1 MTRKVYLMERVFW
14 LLYHPFAWAYDWV
27 SWVVSAGRWQ
37 KWVQSIITLLEGP
50 CVLEIGFGPGHL
62 QTWLYERGLQ
72 VFGVDESLNMV
83 RLAQRR
89 LRRSGVVG
97 RLVRARAEA
106 LPFCWESFD
115 TVVATFP
122 GNYVWAED
130 TLEGIWRVLRPGGHL
145 ILLLGAVPGGKG
157 LFLRFL
163 RWLFHATAQTPRGSD
178 FQRQLT
184 EYLLARNYLNVSWKI
199 SDYNEDQIWILV
211 AQKVHNPTSQEM

>member
-1 MTRKVYLMERVFW
+1 MARKVYLMERVFW

-37 KWVQSIITLLEGP
+37 KWVRSVIALLEGP

-62 QTWLYERGLQ
+62 QIWLYECGFRA
-72 VFGVDESLNMV
+72 FGVDESRNMV

-106 LPFCWESFD
+106 LPFRWESFD

-122 GNYVWAED
+122 GDYIWAEN
-130 TLEGIWRVLRPGGHL
+130 TLESIWRVLRPGGHL
-145 ILLLGAVPGGKG
+145 VLLLGAAPGGKG

-163 RWLFHATAQTPRGSD
+163 RWLFRITAQDSRVSD
-178 FQRQLT
+178 FQRQIT
-184 EYLLARNYLNVSWKI
+184 EYLWARNYLNVTWKI
-199 SDYNEDQIWILV
+199 SDYNEDRIWILA
-211 AQKVHNPTSQEM
+211 AQKAHGHTSQEM